1 MGWRAPKAPPPRPAA
16 PNGGDATGL
25 GEIARGSTLNL
36 GGAAVVAATTLGV
49 TVLVTRHFSAPVAGA
64 FFTATSLFL
73 LFEVIAGLGAY
84 AGVIYFIPRLR
95 SLGAESRIPIIL
107 RAAIVPVAVC
117 SVVAAGVLLLAAG
130 PLARGLLG
138 GHVYHD
144 AARPAAVA
152 DALRALAVTLPF
164 AALLDTVLGATRGYR
179 DMRPTVAVDRVGR
192 SCLQLLGV
200 LAAAVAGSAALLA
213 PLWSLPY
220 IPAAA
225 IAWIWL
231 RRIRHR
237 PPPARTDG
245 RPWPASPL
253 APATPETQA
262 DQDPASA
269 DLTGDRR
276 LDNANSRG
284 FWMFTAP
291 RGVAALAMSVV
302 QRLDIVL
309 VGILRGPVEAAI
321 YTAATRFL
329 VLGQFG
335 NAAISMAAQP
345 QFSHLFAEDDRH
357 GANVVYQVTT
367 AWLIIL
373 TWPLYL
379 LAVIYRP
386 EVLAIFGHS
395 YRTGTTV
402 IVILGLA
409 MLLATACGQVD
420 IVLTSTGRSSWSL
433 ANGLVAVV
441 VNVALDLALIPRHGI
456 TGAAI
461 GWAAAI
467 VVSNLIPLVQV
478 AWVVRVHPF
487 GTGTLV
493 ACVLTTLGFCGIPL
507 LVRSLLGTGLA
518 AGLLAIA
525 AGCGALA
532 AGLWQFRE
540 PLQLSAMPGL
550 SFVGRHPRASGTTM

>member
-1 MGWRAPKAPPPRPAA
+1 MARRGSKVTRPPADDDTA
-16 PNGGDATGL
+16 GL
-25 GEIARGSTLNL
+25 AEIARGSTLNL
-36 GGAAVVAATTLGV
+36 AGAAVVAISALGV

-73 LFEVIAGLGAY
+73 IVEGIAGLGAY
-84 AGVIYFIPRLR
+84 TGVIYFIARLR
-95 SLGAESRIPIIL
+95 SLGAESRIPILL
-107 RAAIVPVAVC
+107 RAAIVPVAVV
-117 SVVAAGVLLLAAG
+117 SVVLACVLLLVAG
-130 PLARGLLG
+130 PLSRELLDG
-138 GHVYHD
+138 QVYRD

-164 AALLDTVLGATRGYR
+164 AALLDTFLGATRGYR
-179 DMRPTVAVDRVGR
+179 DMRPTVVVDRVVR

-200 LAAAVAGSAALLA
+200 LGAALAGSAALLA
-213 PLWSLPY
+213 PLWSVPY

-225 IAWIWL
+225 VAWIWL
-231 RRIRHR
+231 RRIRR
-237 PPPARTDG
+237 RQEPIRTAAQ
-245 RPWPASPL
+245 PASGSSPAL
-253 APATPETQA
+253 AIPIPGTLKDERL
-262 DQDPASA
+262 ASA
-269 DLTGDRR
+269 HLNRDRR
-276 LDNANSRG
+276 LDNANPKG

-291 RGVAALAMSVV
+291 RAVATLAQTVI

-335 NAAISMAAQP
+335 NAAISTAAQP
-345 QFSHLFAEDDRH
+345 QLSHLFAVNDRQ
-357 GANVVYQVTT
+357 GANAVYQVTT
-367 AWLIIL
+367 AWLIVL

-379 LAVIYRP
+379 LAITYRP
-386 EVLAIFGHS
+386 DILALFGPY

-402 IVILGLA
+402 IVILGLS
-409 MLLATACGQVD
+409 MLGATACGQVD
-420 IVLTSTGRSSWSL
+420 LVLISTGRSSWSL
-433 ANGLVAVV
+433 ANGLLALTTNVAV
-441 VNVALDLALIPRHGI
+441 DLALIPQHGI

-467 VVSNLIPLVQV
+467 TVANLLPLAQV

-487 GTGTLV
+487 GKGALA
-493 ACVLTTLGFCGIPL
+493 ACTLTTLSFCIIPL
-507 LVRSLLGTGLA
+507 ISRVLFGDGAVASVLA
-518 AGLLAIA
+518 LA

-532 AGLWQFRE
+532 VGLWRFRG

-550 SFVGRHPRASGTTM
+550 SFMGTHPGAKGTK